1 MSLNWKKASFGYSPQ
16 YDQNASETFS
26 NIGGNF
32 SKNYDGN
39 VLDSA
44 NGTTFYDLLSIDGGL
59 AINQEYAQI
68 TSIAYNFYA
77 YFSNYFTYNV
87 SKL

>member
-16 YDQNASETFS
+16 YNSSASSTFI
-26 NIGGNF
+26 NIGANF
-32 SKNYDGN
+32 SLNYDGN

-44 NGTTFYDLLSIDGGL
+44 NGTTFYDWLSIGG
-59 AINQEYAQI
+59 AVVKKQQFAQI
-68 TSIAYNFYA
+68 TSIAYY
-77 YFSNYFTYNV
+77 YFIYSYSV